1 MLNENYNIFNFICFI
16 VICFNYYFFLKRKI
30 WQEKKNNKPNFMKD
44 LGNQLTES
52 NKDTVFKLN
61 KDGIPVVTIKSKG
74 FKKD

>member
-1 MLNENYNIFNFICFI
+1 
-16 VICFNYYFFLKRKI
+16 
-30 WQEKKNNKPNFMKD
+30 MKD